1 MSETKY
7 DQTSVD
13 SIVQFARGLTG
24 KSLSEVVNLPG
35 EIENQKNRGNLGIL
49 IENYYFE
56 ISPGSSQAPDF
67 PEAGLEL
74 KTTGVLKSSSGTF
87 KAKERLVLKMIN
99 YETIVG
105 ETWESSEL
113 LRKCRLMLILF
124 YLYEKELAVADR
136 RFVLEPL
143 LYGIANE
150 DLPII
155 RKDWEF
161 IRDKVLNGKAHEL
174 SEGDTFYLGACRK
187 GAGGIGEALR
197 TQPHSEV
204 NANSRAFSFKPKY
217 VNKLIA
223 GQISEIGEIGIT
235 ANLTFEEATRQKFK
249 SFIGKSITEISEEL
263 SYFKKGPNHKGFLRE
278 IAVRILTNGKS
289 SVSELEKADI
299 EMKTIRLRKN
309 GSPRESMSFP
319 GFKYLDIVN
328 ENWEDSNFCD
338 KTERKFLFIVFRTG
352 HDEVER
358 LDRVGYWN
366 MPYQDRLEA
375 KRVWEDTKRRVLI
388 DATNLPRLSES
399 RVAHV
404 RPKARDSRDT
414 LPTPQGG
421 QHVKQCFWLNS
432 GYVAE
437 VIKGLQA

>member
-1 MSETKY
+1 MSETKS
-7 DQTSVD
+7 DRSSVD
-13 SIVQFARGLTG
+13 SIVQFAKGLTG

-35 EIENQKNRGNLGIL
+35 EIENQKNRGNLGLL

-74 KTTGVLKSSSGTF
+74 KTTGVLKSSDGTY

-113 LRKCRLMLILF
+113 LKKCRLMLILF

-197 TQPHSEV
+197 TQPHSAV

-217 VNKLIA
+217 VNKMIA
-223 GQISEIGEIGIT
+223 GQVSESGEIGLT
-235 ANLTFEEATRQKFK
+235 ANLTFEEATRQKFQP
-249 SFIGKSITEISEEL
+249 FIGKSIHEISEEL
-263 SYFKKGPNHKGFLRE
+263 NYFKKGPNHKGFLRE

-299 EMKTIRLRKN
+299 EMKTIRLKKN
-309 GSPRESMSFP
+309 GLPRESMSFP
-319 GFKYLDIVN
+319 GFKFLDILN
-328 ENWEDSNFCD
+328 ENWEESNFCD
-338 KTERKFLFIVFRTG
+338 KIERKFLLIVFRIDA
-352 HDEVER
+352 DEIER
-358 LDRVGYWN
+358 LDMVGYWN
-366 MPYQDRLEA
+366 MPYLDRLEA
-375 KRVWEDTKRRVLI
+375 QRVWEDTKRRVAI
-388 DATNLPRLSES
+388 DARNLPKVSES
-399 RVAHV
+399 PIAHV

-421 QHVKQCFWLNS
+421 EHVKQSFWLNS
-432 GYVAE
+432 GYIAE
-437 VIKGLQA
+437 VLKSL

>member
-7 DQTSVD
+7 DQSSVD
-13 SIVQFARGLTG
+13 SIVQFAKGLTG

-35 EIENQKNRGNLGIL
+35 EIENQKNRGNLGLL

-74 KTTGVLKSSSGTF
+74 KTTGVLKSSDGTF

-113 LRKCRLMLILF
+113 LKKCRLMLILF

-278 IAVRILTNGKS
+278 IAVRVLTNGKS

-338 KTERKFLFIVFRTG
+338 KTERKFLFVVFRTG

-388 DATNLPRLSES
+388 DATNLPKLSES

-421 QHVKQCFWLNS
+421 QQVKQCFWLNS

-437 VIKGLQA
+437 VLKSL

>member
-1 MSETKY
+1 MIEAKY
-7 DQTSVD
+7 DQSSVE
-13 SIVQFARGLTG
+13 SIVRFAGGLKG
-24 KSLSEVVNLPG
+24 KSLSEVVDLPR
-35 EIENQKNRGNLGIL
+35 ETENKKNRGNLGL
-49 IENYYFE
+49 LVENYYFE

-74 KTTGVLKSSSGTF
+74 KTTGVLKKSDGTF

-99 YETIVG
+99 YETIID

-113 LRKCRLMLILF
+113 LKKCKLMLILF
-124 YLYEKELAVADR
+124 YLYEKDREAADR
-136 RFVLEPL
+136 RFVMEPL
-143 LYGIANE
+143 LYGMANE
-150 DLPII
+150 DLPTI

-217 VNKLIA
+217 INKMIA
-223 GQISEIGEIGIT
+223 GQVSESGELGLT
-235 ANLTFEEATRQKFK
+235 GNLTFEEATRQKFQ

-263 SYFKKGPNHKGFLRE
+263 NYFKKGTNHKGFLRE

-289 SVSELEKADI
+289 SVSELEKADV
-299 EMKTIRLRKN
+299 EMKTIRLKKN
-309 GSPRESMSFP
+309 GTPRESMSFP
-319 GFKYLDIVN
+319 GFKFLDIVN
-328 ENWEDSNFCD
+328 ESWEESNFCD
-338 KTERKFLFIVFRTG
+338 KIERKFLFVVFRMG
-352 HDEVER
+352 SDEIER
-358 LDRVGYWN
+358 LDTVGYWN

-375 KRVWEDTKRRVLI
+375 QRVWEDTRKRVSI
-388 DATNLPRLSES
+388 DATNLPKQSES
-399 RVAHV
+399 NIAHV
-404 RPKARDSRDT
+404 RPKARNKRDT

-421 QHVKQCFWLNS
+421 QHVKQSFWLNA
-432 GYVAE
+432 GYVGE
-437 VIKGLQA
+437 VLRNL